1 MKSLITKR
9 QLLFVIL
16 VLLCGINPIY
26 ADTSKELYVSPGQLN
41 SLLPEG
47 ERFKITDLTLSGQL
61 DIRDLEVIR
70 QMGGCHKSADSRYNG
85 HLRYLDLSNAEFVGD
100 GTFEFY
106 GDNFIV
112 TSQLNDGS
120 GNYLFSDMKS
130 LHTIKLPN
138 SLEIMGGSL
147 FVGCDSL
154 TSVTLPKSL
163 KNYGYY
169 SFPADDNLTSIL
181 IDDSNP
187 YYSSDGSALFGKY
200 KTKMLFAVKSLREYA
215 IPSSVSEISD
225 NAFYFC
231 RHLKTLVLPLRLK
244 SVNGSH
250 FSDCD
255 SLYSISVD
263 EKNPYLCSDGS
274 ALYNKDKSELI
285 FVCRTVRKMS
295 IPSSVT
301 KIGNYAFFNCR
312 NLTSIE
318 LPSGVT
324 KIGDDAF
331 SCCTNLSSLTLPS
344 GVKEIGSA
352 AFHGCKSLTSVTL
365 PSGVKIGDSAFGY
378 CTNLSSLTLPS
389 GVKIGD
395 SAFVYCTN
403 LSSLTLPSD
412 VKEIGLAA
420 FCGCKSLTSV
430 TLPSGVKDVA
440 PFTFYDCES
449 LRSINLPSDLK
460 YISEGAFEGCT
471 GLTSIYAFMEK
482 PCKIEETTFDNETKI
497 NATLYVPKGSLLDYW
512 DDNQWKKFMNI
523 EEFDVT
529 SIGSLNTN
537 VNDVQEVSRY
547 SDNGQRLNTPA
558 KGLNIVKY
566 NNGTVKK
573 IMIK

>member
-26 ADTSKELYVSPGQLN
+26 ADTSKKLYVNCGNLSD
-41 SLLPEG
+41 LLPER

-70 QMGGCHKSADSRYNG
+70 QMGGCRESYESRYNG
-85 HLRYLDLSNAEFVGD
+85 HLRYLDLSNAEFVSG
-100 GTFEFY
+100 GTFGTYADDYFR
-106 GDNFIV
+106 
-112 TSQLNDGS
+112 TSDLNDGS
-120 GNYLFSDMKS
+120 GDYLFSDMKS

-138 SLEIMGGSL
+138 SMEIMGQYL
-147 FVGCDSL
+147 FVGCESL

-163 KNYGYY
+163 KTLPDWTFSSCFNQN
-169 SFPADDNLTSIL
+169 DNLTSIL

-187 YYSSDGSALFGKY
+187 YYSSDGSALFDKY
-200 KTKMLFAVKSLREYA
+200 KTKMFFAVKSLREYA
-215 IPSSVSEISD
+215 IPSSVSEIIQE
-225 NAFYFC
+225 AFYNC

-244 SVNGSH
+244 SVNGHH
-250 FSDCD
+250 FSNCD

-274 ALYNKDKSELI
+274 ALYNKDKSELV
-285 FVCRTVRKMS
+285 FVYHTVRKMS

-301 KIGNYAFFNCR
+301 KIGDYAFYN
-312 NLTSIE
+312 
-318 LPSGVT
+318 
-324 KIGDDAF
+324 
-331 SCCTNLSSLTLPS
+331 CTNLSSLTLPS
-344 GVKEIGSA
+344 GVKEIGFSA
-352 AFHGCKSLTSVTL
+352 FTYCKSLTSVTI
-365 PSGVKIGDSAFGY
+365 PSGVKYI
-378 CTNLSSLTLPS
+378 SS
-389 GVKIGD
+389 
-395 SAFVYCTN
+395 
-403 LSSLTLPSD
+403 
-412 VKEIGLAA
+412 
-420 FCGCKSLTSV
+420 
-430 TLPSGVKDVA
+430 
-440 PFTFYDCES
+440 FTFRDCES
-449 LRSINLPSDLK
+449 LRFINLPSDLK
-460 YISEGAFEGCT
+460 YIGEEAFEGCT

-482 PCKIEETTFDNETKI
+482 PCEIDETTFENETII

-573 IMIK
+573 IMVK

>member
-16 VLLCGINPIY
+16 VLFCGINPIY
-26 ADTSKELYVSPGQLN
+26 ADTSKELYVSPGQLS

-61 DIRDLEVIR
+61 DIRDLEIIR
-70 QMGGCHKSADSRYNG
+70 QMGGCYKSGDSRYNG
-85 HLRYLDLSNAEFVGD
+85 HLRYLDLSNAEFVGN
-100 GTFEFY
+100 GTFEFRIANIM
-106 GDNFIV
+106 D
-112 TSQLNDGS
+112 TSQLNEGS
-120 GNYLFSDMKS
+120 GNYLFINMKS

-138 SLEIMGGSL
+138 SLEKMGSDL

-163 KNYGYY
+163 KNHNYF

-187 YYSSDGSALFGKY
+187 YYSSDGSALFDKY
-200 KTKMLFAVKSLREYA
+200 KTKMLFAVKTLREYA

-225 NAFYFC
+225 NAFYNC

-244 SVNGSH
+244 SVNAYH
-250 FSDCD
+250 FLSCD
-255 SLYSISVD
+255 SLYSISID

-274 ALYNKDKSELI
+274 VLYNKDKSELV
-285 FVCRTVRKMS
+285 FVCHTVRKIS

-301 KIGNYAFFNCR
+301 KIGDYAFYNR
-312 NLTSIE
+312 TDLTSIE

-324 KIGDDAF
+324 KIGDKAF
-331 SCCTNLSSLTLPS
+331 SGCTNLSSLTLPS
-344 GVKEIGSA
+344 GVKEIGYA
-352 AFHGCKSLTSVTL
+352 AFS
-365 PSGVKIGDSAFGY
+365 
-378 CTNLSSLTLPS
+378 
-389 GVKIGD
+389 
-395 SAFVYCTN
+395 
-403 LSSLTLPSD
+403 
-412 VKEIGLAA
+412 
-420 FCGCKSLTSV
+420 
-430 TLPSGVKDVA
+430 
-440 PFTFYDCES
+440 DCES

-460 YISEGAFEGCT
+460 YIGMYAFDGCT
-471 GLTSIYAFMEK
+471 DLTSIYAFMEK

-512 DDNQWKKFMNI
+512 DDNEWKKFMNI

-537 VNDVQEVSRY
+537 ANDVQEVSRY

-573 IMIK
+573 IMVK

>member
-26 ADTSKELYVSPGQLN
+26 ADTSKKLYVNCGNLSD
-41 SLLPEG
+41 LLPER

-70 QMGGCHKSADSRYNG
+70 QMGGCRESYESRYNG
-85 HLRYLDLSNAEFVGD
+85 HLRYLDLSNAEFVSG
-100 GTFEFY
+100 GTFGTYADDYFR
-106 GDNFIV
+106 
-112 TSQLNDGS
+112 TSDLNDGS
-120 GNYLFSDMKS
+120 GDYLFSDMKS

-138 SLEIMGGSL
+138 SMEIMGQYL
-147 FVGCDSL
+147 FVGCESL

-163 KNYGYY
+163 KTLPDWTFSSCFNQN
-169 SFPADDNLTSIL
+169 DNLTSIL

-187 YYSSDGSALFGKY
+187 YYSSDGSALFDKY
-200 KTKMLFAVKSLREYA
+200 KTKMFFAVKSLREYA
-215 IPSSVSEISD
+215 IPSSVSEIIQE
-225 NAFYFC
+225 AFYNC

-244 SVNGSH
+244 SVNGHH
-250 FSDCD
+250 FSNCD

-274 ALYNKDKSELI
+274 ALYNKDKSELV
-285 FVCRTVRKMS
+285 FVYHTVRKMS

-301 KIGNYAFFNCR
+301 KIGDYAFYN
-312 NLTSIE
+312 
-318 LPSGVT
+318 
-324 KIGDDAF
+324 
-331 SCCTNLSSLTLPS
+331 CTNLSSLTLPS
-344 GVKEIGSA
+344 GVKEIGFSA
-352 AFHGCKSLTSVTL
+352 FYSCKSLTSVTI
-365 PSGVKIGDSAFGY
+365 PSGVKYI
-378 CTNLSSLTLPS
+378 SS
-389 GVKIGD
+389 
-395 SAFVYCTN
+395 
-403 LSSLTLPSD
+403 
-412 VKEIGLAA
+412 
-420 FCGCKSLTSV
+420 
-430 TLPSGVKDVA
+430 
-440 PFTFYDCES
+440 FTFRDCES
-449 LRSINLPSDLK
+449 LRFINLPSDLK
-460 YISEGAFEGCT
+460 YIGEEAFEGCT

-482 PCKIEETTFDNETKI
+482 PCEIDETTFENETII

-573 IMIK
+573 IMVK

>member
-26 ADTSKELYVSPGQLN
+26 ADTSKKLYVNCGNLSD
-41 SLLPEG
+41 LLPER

-70 QMGGCHKSADSRYNG
+70 QMGGCRESYESRYNG
-85 HLRYLDLSNAEFVGD
+85 HLRYLDLSNAEFVRG
-100 GTFEFY
+100 GTFGTYADDYFRKS
-106 GDNFIV
+106 D
-112 TSQLNDGS
+112 LNDGS
-120 GNYLFSDMKS
+120 GDYLFSDMKS

-138 SLEIMGGSL
+138 SMEIMGQYL
-147 FVGCDSL
+147 FVGCESL

-163 KNYGYY
+163 KTLPDWTFSSCFNQN
-169 SFPADDNLTSIL
+169 DNLTSIL

-187 YYSSDGSALFGKY
+187 YYSSDGSALFDKY
-200 KTKMLFAVKSLREYA
+200 KTKMFFAVKSLREYA
-215 IPSSVSEISD
+215 IPSSVSEIIQE
-225 NAFYFC
+225 AFYNC

-244 SVNGSH
+244 SVNGHH
-250 FSDCD
+250 FSNCD

-274 ALYNKDKSELI
+274 ALYNKDKSELV
-285 FVCRTVRKMS
+285 FVYHTVRKMS

-301 KIGNYAFFNCR
+301 KIGDYAFYN
-312 NLTSIE
+312 
-318 LPSGVT
+318 
-324 KIGDDAF
+324 
-331 SCCTNLSSLTLPS
+331 CTNLSSLTLPS
-344 GVKEIGSA
+344 GVKEIGFSA
-352 AFHGCKSLTSVTL
+352 FQGCKSLTSVTI
-365 PSGVKIGDSAFGY
+365 PSGVKYI
-378 CTNLSSLTLPS
+378 SS
-389 GVKIGD
+389 
-395 SAFVYCTN
+395 
-403 LSSLTLPSD
+403 
-412 VKEIGLAA
+412 
-420 FCGCKSLTSV
+420 
-430 TLPSGVKDVA
+430 
-440 PFTFYDCES
+440 FTFYGCES
-449 LRSINLPSDLK
+449 LRFINLPSDLK
-460 YISEGAFEGCT
+460 YIGEEAFEGCT

-482 PCKIEETTFDNETKI
+482 PCEIDETTFENETII

-573 IMIK
+573 IMVK

>member
-26 ADTSKELYVSPGQLN
+26 ADTSKKLYVNCGNLSD
-41 SLLPEG
+41 LLPER
-47 ERFKITDLTLSGQL
+47 ERFKITDLTLSGSL
-61 DIRDLEVIR
+61 DVSDLEVIR
-70 QMGGCHKSADSRYNG
+70 QMGGCRESYESRYNG
-85 HLRYLDLSNAEFVGD
+85 HLRYLDLSNAEFVRG
-100 GTFEFY
+100 GTFETYADDYFR
-106 GDNFIV
+106 
-112 TSQLNDGS
+112 TSDLNDGS
-120 GNYLFSDMKS
+120 GDYLFSDMKS

-138 SLEIMGGSL
+138 SLETMGEYL
-147 FVGCDSL
+147 FVGCESL

-163 KNYGYY
+163 KTLPDWTFSSCFNKN
-169 SFPADDNLTSIL
+169 DNLTSIL

-187 YYSSDGSALFGKY
+187 YYSSDGSALFDKY
-200 KTKMLFAVKSLREYA
+200 KTKMFFAVKSLREYA
-215 IPSSVSEISD
+215 IPSSVSEIIQE
-225 NAFYFC
+225 AFYNC

-250 FSDCD
+250 FSNCD

-274 ALYNKDKSELI
+274 ALYNKDKSELV
-285 FVCRTVRKMS
+285 FVCHTVRKMS

-301 KIGNYAFFNCR
+301 KIGGYAFYGCT

-324 KIGDDAF
+324 EIGDYAF
-331 SCCTNLSSLTLPS
+331 YNCTDLSSLKLPS
-344 GVKEIGSA
+344 GVNWIGSY
-352 AFHGCKSLTSVTL
+352 AFS
-365 PSGVKIGDSAFGY
+365 
-378 CTNLSSLTLPS
+378 
-389 GVKIGD
+389 
-395 SAFVYCTN
+395 
-403 LSSLTLPSD
+403 
-412 VKEIGLAA
+412 
-420 FCGCKSLTSV
+420 GCKSLTSV
-430 TLPSGVKDVA
+430 TLPSGVKDVG
-440 PFTFYDCES
+440 PLTFYGCES
-449 LRSINLPSDLK
+449 LRSINLPSDLE
-460 YISEGAFEGCT
+460 YISGEAFKNCT

-482 PCKIEETTFDNETKI
+482 PCEIKETSFDNETII

-537 VNDVQEVSRY
+537 SNDVQEVSRY

-573 IMIK
+573 IMVK

>member
-26 ADTSKELYVSPGQLN
+26 ADTSKKLYVNCGNLSD
-41 SLLPEG
+41 LLPER
-47 ERFKITDLTLSGQL
+47 ERFKITDLTLSGSL
-61 DIRDLEVIR
+61 DVSDLEVIR
-70 QMGGCHKSADSRYNG
+70 QMGGCRESYESRYNG
-85 HLRYLDLSNAEFVGD
+85 HLRYLDLSNAEFVRG
-100 GTFEFY
+100 GTFETYADDYFR
-106 GDNFIV
+106 
-112 TSQLNDGS
+112 TSDLNDGS
-120 GNYLFSDMKS
+120 GDYLFSDMKS

-138 SLEIMGGSL
+138 SMEIMGQYL
-147 FVGCDSL
+147 FVGCESL

-163 KNYGYY
+163 KTLPDWTFSSCFNQN
-169 SFPADDNLTSIL
+169 DNLTSIL

-187 YYSSDGSALFGKY
+187 YYSSDGSALFDKY
-200 KTKMLFAVKSLREYA
+200 KTKMFFAVKSLREYA
-215 IPSSVSEISD
+215 IPSSVSEIRQE
-225 NAFYFC
+225 AFYNC

-250 FSDCD
+250 FSNCD

-274 ALYNKDKSELI
+274 ALYNKDKSELV
-285 FVCRTVRKMS
+285 FVCHTVRKMS

-301 KIGNYAFFNCR
+301 KIGDYAFYNCT

-324 KIGDDAF
+324 EIGYYAF
-331 SCCTNLSSLTLPS
+331 YNCTNLSSLTLPS
-344 GVKEIGSA
+344 GVKYI
-352 AFHGCKSLTSVTL
+352 
-365 PSGVKIGDSAFGY
+365 
-378 CTNLSSLTLPS
+378 SS
-389 GVKIGD
+389 
-395 SAFVYCTN
+395 
-403 LSSLTLPSD
+403 
-412 VKEIGLAA
+412 
-420 FCGCKSLTSV
+420 
-430 TLPSGVKDVA
+430 
-440 PFTFYDCES
+440 FTFRDCES
-449 LRSINLPSDLK
+449 LRFINLPSDLK
-460 YISEGAFEGCT
+460 YIGEEAFEGCT

-482 PCKIEETTFDNETKI
+482 PCEIDETTFENETII

-529 SIGSLNTN
+529 SIGSLNIN
-537 VNDVQEVSRY
+537 ANDVQEVSRY

-573 IMIK
+573 IMVK

>member
-26 ADTSKELYVSPGQLN
+26 ADTSKELYVN
-41 SLLPEG
+41 SGNLSELLPEG
-47 ERFKITDLTLSGQL
+47 ERFMITDLTLSGRL
-61 DIRDLEVIR
+61 DISDLEVIR
-70 QMGGCHKSADSRYNG
+70 QMGRCYNFDRPGSRYNG

-100 GTFEFY
+100 GTFESLVGKNY
-106 GDNFIV
+106 FI
-112 TSQLNDGS
+112 SSHLNNGS
-120 GNYLFSDMKS
+120 GDYLFSDMKS

-138 SLEIMGGSL
+138 SLEIMGERL
-147 FVGCDSL
+147 FYGCDSL

-163 KNYGYY
+163 KPLPDWTLIS
-169 SFPADDNLTSIL
+169 SFEQNDNLTSIL

-187 YYSSDGSALFGKY
+187 YYSSDGSALFDKY
-200 KTKMLFAVKSLREYA
+200 KTKMFFAVTSLREYA
-215 IPSSVSEISD
+215 IPSSVSEISEG
-225 NAFYFC
+225 AFYNC

-244 SVNGSH
+244 GENVAIRFQN
-250 FSDCD
+250 CD

-263 EKNPYLCSDGS
+263 EKNPYLCSDDS
-274 ALYNKDKSELI
+274 VLYNKDKSELV
-285 FVCRTVRKMS
+285 FVCHTVRKMS
-295 IPSSVT
+295 IPSTVT
-301 KIGNYAFFNCR
+301 KIGDYAFYNCT

-324 KIGDDAF
+324 EIGYYAF
-331 SCCTNLSSLTLPS
+331 YNCTNLSSLTLPS
-344 GVKEIGSA
+344 GVKYI
-352 AFHGCKSLTSVTL
+352 
-365 PSGVKIGDSAFGY
+365 
-378 CTNLSSLTLPS
+378 SS
-389 GVKIGD
+389 
-395 SAFVYCTN
+395 
-403 LSSLTLPSD
+403 
-412 VKEIGLAA
+412 
-420 FCGCKSLTSV
+420 
-430 TLPSGVKDVA
+430 
-440 PFTFYDCES
+440 FTFRDCES

-460 YISEGAFEGCT
+460 YIGIEAFEGCT

-482 PCKIEETTFDNETKI
+482 PCKIEEKTFENETKI

-529 SIGSLNTN
+529 SIGSLNINT
-537 VNDVQEVSRY
+537 NDVQEVSRY

-573 IMIK
+573 IMVK

>member
-16 VLLCGINPIY
+16 VLLCGTNPIY
-26 ADTSKELYVSPGQLN
+26 ADTSKKLYVNCGNLSD
-41 SLLPEG
+41 LLPER
-47 ERFKITDLTLSGQL
+47 ERFKITDLTLSGSL
-61 DIRDLEVIR
+61 DVSDLEVIR
-70 QMGGCHKSADSRYNG
+70 QMGGCRESYESRYNG
-85 HLRYLDLSNAEFVGD
+85 HLRYLDLSNAEFVRG
-100 GTFEFY
+100 GTFETYADDYFR
-106 GDNFIV
+106 
-112 TSQLNDGS
+112 TSDLNDGS
-120 GNYLFSDMKS
+120 GDYLFSDMKS

-138 SLEIMGGSL
+138 SMEIMGQYL
-147 FVGCDSL
+147 FVGCESL

-163 KNYGYY
+163 KTLPDWTFSSCFNQN
-169 SFPADDNLTSIL
+169 DNLTSIL

-187 YYSSDGSALFGKY
+187 YYSSDGSALFDKY
-200 KTKMLFAVKSLREYA
+200 KTKMFFAVKSLREYA
-215 IPSSVSEISD
+215 IPSSVSEIIQE
-225 NAFYFC
+225 AFYNC

-244 SVNGSH
+244 SVNGHH
-250 FSDCD
+250 FSNCD

-274 ALYNKDKSELI
+274 ALYNKDKSELV
-285 FVCRTVRKMS
+285 FVYHTVRKMS

-301 KIGNYAFFNCR
+301 KIGDYAFYNCT

-324 KIGDDAF
+324 EIGDYAF
-331 SCCTNLSSLTLPS
+331 YNCTNLSSLTLPS
-344 GVKEIGSA
+344 GVKEIGFSA
-352 AFHGCKSLTSVTL
+352 FQGCKSLTSVTI
-365 PSGVKIGDSAFGY
+365 PSGVKYI
-378 CTNLSSLTLPS
+378 SS
-389 GVKIGD
+389 
-395 SAFVYCTN
+395 
-403 LSSLTLPSD
+403 
-412 VKEIGLAA
+412 
-420 FCGCKSLTSV
+420 
-430 TLPSGVKDVA
+430 
-440 PFTFYDCES
+440 FTFYGCES
-449 LRSINLPSDLK
+449 LRFINLPSDLK
-460 YISEGAFEGCT
+460 YIGEEAFEGCT

-482 PCKIEETTFDNETKI
+482 PCEIDETTFENETII

-573 IMIK
+573 IMVK

>member
-26 ADTSKELYVSPGQLN
+26 ADTSKKLYVNCGNLSD
-41 SLLPEG
+41 LLPER

-70 QMGGCHKSADSRYNG
+70 QMGGCRESYESRYNG
-85 HLRYLDLSNAEFVGD
+85 HLRYLDLSNAEFVSG
-100 GTFEFY
+100 GTFGTYADDYFR
-106 GDNFIV
+106 
-112 TSQLNDGS
+112 TSDLNDGS
-120 GNYLFSDMKS
+120 GDYLFSDMKS

-138 SLEIMGGSL
+138 SMEIMGQYL
-147 FVGCDSL
+147 FVGCESL

-163 KNYGYY
+163 KTLPDRTFSSCFNQN
-169 SFPADDNLTSIL
+169 DNLTSIL

-187 YYSSDGSALFGKY
+187 YYSSDGSALFDKY
-200 KTKMLFAVKSLREYA
+200 KTKMFFAVKSLREYA
-215 IPSSVSEISD
+215 IPSSVSEIIQE
-225 NAFYFC
+225 AFYNC

-244 SVNGSH
+244 SVNGHH
-250 FSDCD
+250 FSNCD

-274 ALYNKDKSELI
+274 ALYNKDKSELV
-285 FVCRTVRKMS
+285 FVYHTVRKMS

-301 KIGNYAFFNCR
+301 KIGDYAFYNCT

-324 KIGDDAF
+324 EIGD
-331 SCCTNLSSLTLPS
+331 
-344 GVKEIGSA
+344 
-352 AFHGCKSLTSVTL
+352 
-365 PSGVKIGDSAFGY
+365 Y
-378 CTNLSSLTLPS
+378 
-389 GVKIGD
+389 
-395 SAFVYCTN
+395 
-403 LSSLTLPSD
+403 
-412 VKEIGLAA
+412 
-420 FCGCKSLTSV
+420 
-430 TLPSGVKDVA
+430 
-440 PFTFYDCES
+440 
-449 LRSINLPSDLK
+449 
-460 YISEGAFEGCT
+460 AFEGCT

-482 PCKIEETTFDNETKI
+482 PCEIDETTFENETII

-547 SDNGQRLNTPA
+547 SDNGQRLNTPV

-573 IMIK
+573 IMVK

>member
-26 ADTSKELYVSPGQLN
+26 ADTSKELYVSMGNL
-41 SLLPEG
+41 SDLLPER
-47 ERFKITDLTLSGQL
+47 ERFEITDLTLSGKL
-61 DIRDLEVIR
+61 NIYDIEVIR
-70 QMGGCHKSADSRYNG
+70 QMGRCLKSDGSRYDG
-85 HLRYLDLSNAEFVGD
+85 HLRYLDLSNATFVGNEILEIPNSNI
-100 GTFEFY
+100 TLQF
-106 GDNFIV
+106 N
-112 TSQLNDGS
+112 NGS
-120 GNYLFSDMKS
+120 GYYLFSDMKS

-138 SLEIMGGSL
+138 SMKTLGQYL
-147 FVGCDSL
+147 FINCDSL

-163 KNYGYY
+163 EDFWDYNN
-169 SFPADDNLTSIL
+169 FLEDDNLTSIL

-187 YYSSDGSALFGKY
+187 YYSSDGSALFDKY
-200 KTKMLFAVKSLREYA
+200 KTKMIFAVNSLREYA
-215 IPSSVSEISD
+215 IPSSVSEID
-225 NAFYFC
+225 YFAFENC

-244 SVNGSH
+244 REYVSASIFQN
-250 FSDCD
+250 CD

-274 ALYNKDKSELI
+274 ALYNKDKSDLV
-285 FVCRTVRKMS
+285 FVCHTVRKMS

-301 KIGNYAFFNCR
+301 EIGNYAFYGCT

-324 KIGDDAF
+324 WLRYATF
-331 SCCTNLSSLTLPS
+331 S
-344 GVKEIGSA
+344 
-352 AFHGCKSLTSVTL
+352 GCK
-365 PSGVKIGDSAFGY
+365 
-378 CTNLSSLTLPS
+378 
-389 GVKIGD
+389 
-395 SAFVYCTN
+395 
-403 LSSLTLPSD
+403 
-412 VKEIGLAA
+412 
-420 FCGCKSLTSV
+420 
-430 TLPSGVKDVA
+430 
-440 PFTFYDCES
+440 
-449 LRSINLPSDLK
+449 
-460 YISEGAFEGCT
+460 

-482 PCKIEETTFDNETKI
+482 PCKIQETAFESETKI

-523 EEFDVT
+523 EEFDAT

-537 VNDVQEVSRY
+537 ANDIQEVSRY

-573 IMIK
+573 IMVK

>member
-26 ADTSKELYVSPGQLN
+26 ADTSKKLYVSPGNL
-41 SLLPEG
+41 SDLLPER

-70 QMGGCHKSADSRYNG
+70 QMGGCYKSGDSRYDG
-85 HLRYLDLSNAEFVGD
+85 HLRNLDLSNAEFVGY
-100 GTFEFY
+100 GTIEIRC
-106 GDNFIV
+106 GNNII
-112 TSQLNDGS
+112 TSELIDGS
-120 GNYLFSDMKS
+120 GDYLFCEMKS

-138 SLEIMGGSL
+138 SLEIMGGYL
-147 FVGCDSL
+147 FVGCESL

-163 KNYGYY
+163 KTLPDWTFSSCFNQN
-169 SFPADDNLTSIL
+169 DNLTSIL

-187 YYSSDGSALFGKY
+187 YYSSDGSALFDKY
-200 KTKMLFAVKSLREYA
+200 KTKMFFAVKSLREYA
-215 IPSSVSEISD
+215 IPSSVSEIIQE
-225 NAFYFC
+225 AFYNC

-244 SVNGSH
+244 GENVAIR
-250 FSDCD
+250 FQDCD

-274 ALYNKDKSELI
+274 ALYNKDKSELV
-285 FVCRTVRKMS
+285 FVCHTVRKMS

-301 KIGNYAFFNCR
+301 KIGGYAFYGCT

-324 KIGDDAF
+324 KIGDYAF
-331 SCCTNLSSLTLPS
+331 YNCTDLSSLKLPS
-344 GVKEIGSA
+344 GVNWIGSY
-352 AFHGCKSLTSVTL
+352 AFS
-365 PSGVKIGDSAFGY
+365 
-378 CTNLSSLTLPS
+378 
-389 GVKIGD
+389 
-395 SAFVYCTN
+395 
-403 LSSLTLPSD
+403 
-412 VKEIGLAA
+412 
-420 FCGCKSLTSV
+420 GCKSLTSV
-430 TLPSGVKDVA
+430 TLPSGVKDVG
-440 PFTFYDCES
+440 PLTFYGCES

-460 YISEGAFEGCT
+460 YISGEAFKGCT

-482 PCKIEETTFDNETKI
+482 PCEIKETTFENETII

-537 VNDVQEVSRY
+537 ANDVQEVSRY

-573 IMIK
+573 IMVK

>member
-26 ADTSKELYVSPGQLN
+26 ADTSKKLYVNCGNLSDLI
-41 SLLPEG
+41 PER

-70 QMGGCHKSADSRYNG
+70 QMGGCRESYESRYNG
-85 HLRYLDLSNAEFVGD
+85 HLRYLDLSNAEFVSG
-100 GTFEFY
+100 GTFGTYADDYFR
-106 GDNFIV
+106 
-112 TSQLNDGS
+112 TSDLNDGS
-120 GNYLFSDMKS
+120 GDYLFSDMKS

-138 SLEIMGGSL
+138 SMEIMGQYL
-147 FVGCDSL
+147 FVGCESL

-163 KNYGYY
+163 KTLPDWTFSSCFNQN
-169 SFPADDNLTSIL
+169 DNLTSIL

-187 YYSSDGSALFGKY
+187 YYSSDGSALFDKY
-200 KTKMLFAVKSLREYA
+200 KTKMFFAVKSLREYA
-215 IPSSVSEISD
+215 IPSSVSEIIQE
-225 NAFYFC
+225 AFYNC

-244 SVNGSH
+244 SVNGHH
-250 FSDCD
+250 FSNCD

-274 ALYNKDKSELI
+274 ALYNKDKSELV
-285 FVCRTVRKMS
+285 FVYHTVRKMS

-301 KIGNYAFFNCR
+301 KIGDYAFYNCT

-324 KIGDDAF
+324 EIGDYAF
-331 SCCTNLSSLTLPS
+331 YNCTNLSSLTLPS
-344 GVKEIGSA
+344 GVKEIGFSA
-352 AFHGCKSLTSVTL
+352 FQGCKSLTSVTI
-365 PSGVKIGDSAFGY
+365 PSGVKYI
-378 CTNLSSLTLPS
+378 SS
-389 GVKIGD
+389 
-395 SAFVYCTN
+395 
-403 LSSLTLPSD
+403 
-412 VKEIGLAA
+412 
-420 FCGCKSLTSV
+420 
-430 TLPSGVKDVA
+430 
-440 PFTFYDCES
+440 FTFYECES
-449 LRSINLPSDLK
+449 LRFINLPSDLK
-460 YISEGAFEGCT
+460 YIGEEAFEGCT

-482 PCKIEETTFDNETKI
+482 PCEIDETTFENETII

-573 IMIK
+573 IMVK

>member
-26 ADTSKELYVSPGQLN
+26 ADTSKELYVSWGNL
-41 SLLPEG
+41 SDLLPER

-61 DIRDLEVIR
+61 NIRDLEVIR
-70 QMGGCHKSADSRYNG
+70 QMGRCYKSGSSRYNG
-85 HLRYLDLSNAEFVGD
+85 HLRYLDLSNAEFVGG
-100 GTFEFY
+100 GTLEIPYSFRK
-106 GDNFIV
+106 V
-112 TSQLNDGS
+112 QLNDDGS
-120 GNYLFSDMKS
+120 GDYLFIDMES

-138 SLEIMGGSL
+138 SMEEMGRLL
-147 FVGCDSL
+147 FDGCDSL

-163 KNYGYY
+163 KSLTNLYFGQN
-169 SFPADDNLTSIL
+169 DNLTSIL

-187 YYSSDGSALFGKY
+187 YYSSDGSALFDKY
-200 KTKMLFAVKSLREYA
+200 KTKMIFAVNSLREYA
-215 IPSSVSEISD
+215 IPSSVSEID
-225 NAFYFC
+225 YYAFENC

-244 SVNGSH
+244 RENVYASKFLN
-250 FSDCD
+250 CD

-274 ALYNKDKSELI
+274 VLYNKDKSELV
-285 FVCRTVRKMS
+285 FVCHTVRKMS

-301 KIGNYAFFNCR
+301 KIGTYAFSKCT

-324 KIGDDAF
+324 SLGSDAF
-331 SCCTNLSSLTLPS
+331 NGCTNLTSITLPS
-344 GVKEIGSA
+344 NVKEIGTD
-352 AFHGCKSLTSVTL
+352 AFK
-365 PSGVKIGDSAFGY
+365 
-378 CTNLSSLTLPS
+378 
-389 GVKIGD
+389 
-395 SAFVYCTN
+395 
-403 LSSLTLPSD
+403 
-412 VKEIGLAA
+412 
-420 FCGCKSLTSV
+420 
-430 TLPSGVKDVA
+430 
-440 PFTFYDCES
+440 
-449 LRSINLPSDLK
+449 
-460 YISEGAFEGCT
+460 GCT

-482 PCKIEETTFDNETKI
+482 PCTIDETTFDSETKI

-523 EEFDVT
+523 EEFDAT

-537 VNDVQEVSRY
+537 ANDVQEVSRY

-566 NNGTVKK
+566 NNGMVKK
-573 IMIK
+573 IMVK

>member
-26 ADTSKELYVSPGQLN
+26 ADTSKKLYVNCGNLSD
-41 SLLPEG
+41 LLPER

-70 QMGGCHKSADSRYNG
+70 QMGGCRESYESRYNG
-85 HLRYLDLSNAEFVGD
+85 HLRYLDLSNAEFVSG
-100 GTFEFY
+100 GTFGTYADDYFR
-106 GDNFIV
+106 
-112 TSQLNDGS
+112 TSDLNDGS
-120 GNYLFSDMKS
+120 GDYLFSDMKS

-138 SLEIMGGSL
+138 SMEIMGQYL
-147 FVGCDSL
+147 FVGCESL

-163 KNYGYY
+163 KTLPDRTFSSCFNQN
-169 SFPADDNLTSIL
+169 DNLTSIL

-187 YYSSDGSALFGKY
+187 YYSSDGSALFDKY
-200 KTKMLFAVKSLREYA
+200 KTKMFFAVKSLREYA
-215 IPSSVSEISD
+215 IPSSVSEIIQE
-225 NAFYFC
+225 AFYNC

-244 SVNGSH
+244 SVNGHH
-250 FSDCD
+250 FSNCD

-274 ALYNKDKSELI
+274 ALYNKDKSELV
-285 FVCRTVRKMS
+285 FVYHTVRKMS

-301 KIGNYAFFNCR
+301 KIGDYAFYNCT

-324 KIGDDAF
+324 EIGDYAF
-331 SCCTNLSSLTLPS
+331 YNCTNLSSLTLPS
-344 GVKEIGSA
+344 GVKEIGFSA
-352 AFHGCKSLTSVTL
+352 FRGCKSLTSVTI
-365 PSGVKIGDSAFGY
+365 PSGVKYI
-378 CTNLSSLTLPS
+378 SS
-389 GVKIGD
+389 
-395 SAFVYCTN
+395 
-403 LSSLTLPSD
+403 
-412 VKEIGLAA
+412 
-420 FCGCKSLTSV
+420 
-430 TLPSGVKDVA
+430 
-440 PFTFYDCES
+440 FTFRDCES
-449 LRSINLPSDLK
+449 LRFINLPSDLK
-460 YISEGAFEGCT
+460 YIGEEAFEGCT

-482 PCKIEETTFDNETKI
+482 PCEIDETTFENETII

-573 IMIK
+573 IMVK

>member
-26 ADTSKELYVSPGQLN
+26 ADTSKKLYVNCGNLSD
-41 SLLPEG
+41 LLPER

-70 QMGGCHKSADSRYNG
+70 QMGGCRESYESRYNG
-85 HLRYLDLSNAEFVGD
+85 HLRYLDLSNAEFVSG
-100 GTFEFY
+100 GTFGTYADDYFR
-106 GDNFIV
+106 
-112 TSQLNDGS
+112 TSDLNDGS
-120 GNYLFSDMKS
+120 GDYLFSDMKS

-138 SLEIMGGSL
+138 SMEIMGQYL
-147 FVGCDSL
+147 FVGCESL

-163 KNYGYY
+163 KTLPDRTFIHCFNQN
-169 SFPADDNLTSIL
+169 DNLTSIL

-187 YYSSDGSALFGKY
+187 YYSSDGSALFDKY
-200 KTKMLFAVKSLREYA
+200 KTKMFFAVKSLREYA
-215 IPSSVSEISD
+215 IPSSVSEIIQE
-225 NAFYFC
+225 AFYNC

-244 SVNGSH
+244 SVNGHH
-250 FSDCD
+250 FSNCD

-274 ALYNKDKSELI
+274 ALYNKDKSELV
-285 FVCRTVRKMS
+285 FVYHTVRKMS

-301 KIGNYAFFNCR
+301 KIGDYAFYNCT

-324 KIGDDAF
+324 EIGDYAF
-331 SCCTNLSSLTLPS
+331 YNCTNLSSLTLPS
-344 GVKEIGSA
+344 GVKEIGFSA
-352 AFHGCKSLTSVTL
+352 FQGCKSLTSVTI
-365 PSGVKIGDSAFGY
+365 PSGVKYI
-378 CTNLSSLTLPS
+378 SS
-389 GVKIGD
+389 
-395 SAFVYCTN
+395 
-403 LSSLTLPSD
+403 
-412 VKEIGLAA
+412 
-420 FCGCKSLTSV
+420 
-430 TLPSGVKDVA
+430 
-440 PFTFYDCES
+440 FTFRDCES
-449 LRSINLPSDLK
+449 LRFINLPSDLK
-460 YISEGAFEGCT
+460 YIGEEAFEGCT

-482 PCKIEETTFDNETKI
+482 PCEIDETTFENETII

-573 IMIK
+573 IMVK

>member
-26 ADTSKELYVSPGQLN
+26 ADTSKKLYVNCGNLSD
-41 SLLPEG
+41 LLPER
-47 ERFKITDLTLSGQL
+47 ERFKITDLTLSGSL
-61 DIRDLEVIR
+61 DVSDLEVIR
-70 QMGGCHKSADSRYNG
+70 QMGGCRESYESRYNG
-85 HLRYLDLSNAEFVGD
+85 HLRYLDLSNAEFVRG
-100 GTFEFY
+100 GTFETYADDYFR
-106 GDNFIV
+106 
-112 TSQLNDGS
+112 TSDLNDGS
-120 GNYLFSDMKS
+120 GDYLFSDMKS

-138 SLEIMGGSL
+138 SMEIMGQYL
-147 FVGCDSL
+147 FVGCENL

-163 KNYGYY
+163 KTLPDWTFSSCFNQN
-169 SFPADDNLTSIL
+169 DNLTSIL

-187 YYSSDGSALFGKY
+187 YYSSDGSALFDKY
-200 KTKMLFAVKSLREYA
+200 KTKMFFAVKSLREYA
-215 IPSSVSEISD
+215 IPSSVSEIIQE
-225 NAFYFC
+225 AFYNC

-244 SVNGSH
+244 SVNGHH
-250 FSDCD
+250 FSNCD

-274 ALYNKDKSELI
+274 ALYNKDKSELV
-285 FVCRTVRKMS
+285 FVYHTVRKMS

-301 KIGNYAFFNCR
+301 KIGDYAFYN
-312 NLTSIE
+312 
-318 LPSGVT
+318 
-324 KIGDDAF
+324 
-331 SCCTNLSSLTLPS
+331 CTNLSSLTLPS
-344 GVKEIGSA
+344 GVKEIGFSA
-352 AFHGCKSLTSVTL
+352 FQGCKSLTSVTI
-365 PSGVKIGDSAFGY
+365 PSGVKSI
-378 CTNLSSLTLPS
+378 SS
-389 GVKIGD
+389 
-395 SAFVYCTN
+395 
-403 LSSLTLPSD
+403 
-412 VKEIGLAA
+412 
-420 FCGCKSLTSV
+420 
-430 TLPSGVKDVA
+430 
-440 PFTFYDCES
+440 FTFRDCES
-449 LRSINLPSDLK
+449 LRFINLPSDLK
-460 YISEGAFEGCT
+460 YIGEEAFEGCT

-482 PCKIEETTFDNETKI
+482 PSEIDETTFENETII

-573 IMIK
+573 IMVK

>member
-16 VLLCGINPIY
+16 VLFCGINPIY
-26 ADTSKELYVSPGQLN
+26 ADTSKELYVSPGQLS

-61 DIRDLEVIR
+61 DIRDLEIIR
-70 QMGGCHKSADSRYNG
+70 QMGGCYKSGDSRYNG
-85 HLRYLDLSNAEFVGD
+85 HLRYLDLSNAEFVGN
-100 GTFEFY
+100 GTFEFRIANIM
-106 GDNFIV
+106 D
-112 TSQLNDGS
+112 TSQLNEGS
-120 GNYLFSDMKS
+120 GNYLFINMKS

-138 SLEIMGGSL
+138 SLEKMGSDL

-163 KNYGYY
+163 KNHNYF

-187 YYSSDGSALFGKY
+187 YYSSDGSALFDKY
-200 KTKMLFAVKSLREYA
+200 KTKMLFAVKTLREYA

-225 NAFYFC
+225 NAFYNC

-244 SVNGSH
+244 SVNAYH
-250 FSDCD
+250 FLSCD
-255 SLYSISVD
+255 SLYSISID
-263 EKNPYLCSDGS
+263 ENNPYLCSDGS
-274 ALYNKDKSELI
+274 VLYNKDKSELV
-285 FVCRTVRKMS
+285 FVCHTVRKMS

-301 KIGNYAFFNCR
+301 KIGGYAFYGCT

-324 KIGDDAF
+324 EIGDYAF
-331 SCCTNLSSLTLPS
+331 YNCTDLSSLKLPS
-344 GVKEIGSA
+344 GVNWIGSY
-352 AFHGCKSLTSVTL
+352 AFS
-365 PSGVKIGDSAFGY
+365 
-378 CTNLSSLTLPS
+378 
-389 GVKIGD
+389 
-395 SAFVYCTN
+395 
-403 LSSLTLPSD
+403 
-412 VKEIGLAA
+412 
-420 FCGCKSLTSV
+420 GCKSLTSV
-430 TLPSGVKDVA
+430 TLPSGVKDVG
-440 PFTFYDCES
+440 PLTFYGCES

-460 YISEGAFEGCT
+460 YISGEAFKGCT

-512 DDNQWKKFMNI
+512 DDNEWKKFMNI

-529 SIGSLNTN
+529 SIGSLNISA
-537 VNDVQEVSRY
+537 NDVQEVSRY

-573 IMIK
+573 IMVK

>member
-26 ADTSKELYVSPGQLN
+26 ADTSKKLYVNCGNLSD
-41 SLLPEG
+41 LLPER
-47 ERFKITDLTLSGQL
+47 ERFKITDLTLSGSL
-61 DIRDLEVIR
+61 DVSDLEVIR
-70 QMGGCHKSADSRYNG
+70 QMGGCRESYESRYNG
-85 HLRYLDLSNAEFVGD
+85 HLRYLDLSNAEFVRG
-100 GTFEFY
+100 GTFETYADDYFR
-106 GDNFIV
+106 
-112 TSQLNDGS
+112 TSDLNDGS
-120 GNYLFSDMKS
+120 GDYLFSDMKS

-138 SLEIMGGSL
+138 SMEIMGQYL
-147 FVGCDSL
+147 FVGCESL

-163 KNYGYY
+163 KTLPDWTFSSCFNQN
-169 SFPADDNLTSIL
+169 DNLTSIL

-187 YYSSDGSALFGKY
+187 YYSSDGSALFDKY
-200 KTKMLFAVKSLREYA
+200 KTKMFFAVKSLREYA
-215 IPSSVSEISD
+215 IPSSVSEIIQE
-225 NAFYFC
+225 AFYNC

-244 SVNGSH
+244 SVNGYH
-250 FSDCD
+250 FSNCD

-274 ALYNKDKSELI
+274 ALYNKDKSELV
-285 FVCRTVRKMS
+285 FVYHTVRKMS

-301 KIGNYAFFNCR
+301 KIGDYAFYNCT

-324 KIGDDAF
+324 EIGDYAF
-331 SCCTNLSSLTLPS
+331 YNCTNLSSLTLPS
-344 GVKEIGSA
+344 GVTEIGLSA
-352 AFHGCKSLTSVTL
+352 FEGCKSLTSVTL
-365 PSGVKIGDSAFGY
+365 PSGVKY
-378 CTNLSSLTLPS
+378 VLS
-389 GVKIGD
+389 
-395 SAFVYCTN
+395 Y
-403 LSSLTLPSD
+403 
-412 VKEIGLAA
+412 
-420 FCGCKSLTSV
+420 
-430 TLPSGVKDVA
+430 
-440 PFTFYDCES
+440 TFYGCES
-449 LRSINLPSDLK
+449 LRSINLPSDLVS
-460 YISEGAFEGCT
+460 IDERVFAGCT

-482 PCKIEETTFDNETKI
+482 PCEIDETTFENETII

-573 IMIK
+573 IMEK

>member
-26 ADTSKELYVSPGQLN
+26 ADTSKKLYVNCGNLSD
-41 SLLPEG
+41 LLPER

-70 QMGGCHKSADSRYNG
+70 QMGGCRESYESRYNG
-85 HLRYLDLSNAEFVGD
+85 HLRYLDLSNAEFVSG
-100 GTFEFY
+100 GTFGTYADDYFR
-106 GDNFIV
+106 
-112 TSQLNDGS
+112 TSDLNDGS
-120 GNYLFSDMKS
+120 GDYLFSDMKS

-138 SLEIMGGSL
+138 SMEIMGQYL
-147 FVGCDSL
+147 FVGCESL

-163 KNYGYY
+163 KTLPDWTFSSCFNQN
-169 SFPADDNLTSIL
+169 DNLTSIL

-187 YYSSDGSALFGKY
+187 YYSSDGSALFDKY
-200 KTKMLFAVKSLREYA
+200 KTKMFFAVKSLREYA
-215 IPSSVSEISD
+215 IPSSVSEIIQE
-225 NAFYFC
+225 AFYNC

-244 SVNGSH
+244 SVNGHH
-250 FSDCD
+250 FSNCD

-274 ALYNKDKSELI
+274 ALYNKDKSELV
-285 FVCRTVRKMS
+285 FVYHTVRKMS

-301 KIGNYAFFNCR
+301 KIGDYAFYN
-312 NLTSIE
+312 
-318 LPSGVT
+318 
-324 KIGDDAF
+324 
-331 SCCTNLSSLTLPS
+331 CTNLSSLTLPS
-344 GVKEIGSA
+344 GVKEIGFSA
-352 AFHGCKSLTSVTL
+352 FQGCKSLTSVTI
-365 PSGVKIGDSAFGY
+365 PSGVKYI
-378 CTNLSSLTLPS
+378 SS
-389 GVKIGD
+389 
-395 SAFVYCTN
+395 
-403 LSSLTLPSD
+403 
-412 VKEIGLAA
+412 
-420 FCGCKSLTSV
+420 
-430 TLPSGVKDVA
+430 
-440 PFTFYDCES
+440 FTFRDCES
-449 LRSINLPSDLK
+449 LRFINLPSDLK
-460 YISEGAFEGCT
+460 YIGEEAFMNCT

-482 PCKIEETTFDNETKI
+482 PCIIEETTFDNETII

-573 IMIK
+573 IMVK

>member
-26 ADTSKELYVSPGQLN
+26 ADTSKKLYVNCGNLSD
-41 SLLPEG
+41 LLPER
-47 ERFKITDLTLSGQL
+47 ERFKITDLTLSGSL
-61 DIRDLEVIR
+61 DVSDLEVIR
-70 QMGGCHKSADSRYNG
+70 QMGGCRESYESRYNG
-85 HLRYLDLSNAEFVGD
+85 HLRYLDLSNAEFVRG
-100 GTFEFY
+100 GTFETYADDYFRKS
-106 GDNFIV
+106 D
-112 TSQLNDGS
+112 LNDGS
-120 GNYLFSDMKS
+120 GDYLFSDMKS

-138 SLEIMGGSL
+138 SMEIMGQYL
-147 FVGCDSL
+147 FVGCESL

-163 KNYGYY
+163 KTLPDWTFSSCFNQN
-169 SFPADDNLTSIL
+169 DNLTSIL

-187 YYSSDGSALFGKY
+187 YYSSDGSALFDKY
-200 KTKMLFAVKSLREYA
+200 KTKMFFAVKSLREYA
-215 IPSSVSEISD
+215 IPSSVSEIIQE
-225 NAFYFC
+225 AFYNC

-244 SVNGSH
+244 SVNGYH
-250 FSDCD
+250 FSNCD

-274 ALYNKDKSELI
+274 ALYNKDKSELV
-285 FVCRTVRKMS
+285 FVYHTVRKMS

-301 KIGNYAFFNCR
+301 KIGDYAFYNCT

-324 KIGDDAF
+324 EIGDYAF
-331 SCCTNLSSLTLPS
+331 YNCTNLSSLTLPS
-344 GVKEIGSA
+344 GVTEIGLSA
-352 AFHGCKSLTSVTL
+352 FEGCKSLTSVTL
-365 PSGVKIGDSAFGY
+365 PSGVKY
-378 CTNLSSLTLPS
+378 VLS
-389 GVKIGD
+389 
-395 SAFVYCTN
+395 Y
-403 LSSLTLPSD
+403 
-412 VKEIGLAA
+412 
-420 FCGCKSLTSV
+420 
-430 TLPSGVKDVA
+430 
-440 PFTFYDCES
+440 TFYGCES
-449 LRSINLPSDLK
+449 LRSINLPSDLVS
-460 YISEGAFEGCT
+460 IDERVFAGCT

-482 PCKIEETTFDNETKI
+482 PCEIDETTFENETII

-573 IMIK
+573 IMEK

>member
-26 ADTSKELYVSPGQLN
+26 ADTSKKLYVNCGNLSD
-41 SLLPEG
+41 LLPER

-70 QMGGCHKSADSRYNG
+70 QMGGCRESYESRYNG
-85 HLRYLDLSNAEFVGD
+85 HLRYLDLSNAEFVSG
-100 GTFEFY
+100 GTFGTYADDYFR
-106 GDNFIV
+106 
-112 TSQLNDGS
+112 TSDLNDGS
-120 GNYLFSDMKS
+120 GDYLFSDMKS

-138 SLEIMGGSL
+138 SMEIMGQYL
-147 FVGCDSL
+147 FVGCESL

-163 KNYGYY
+163 KTLPDRTFSSCFNQN
-169 SFPADDNLTSIL
+169 DNLTSIL

-187 YYSSDGSALFGKY
+187 YYSSDGSALFDKY
-200 KTKMLFAVKSLREYA
+200 KTKMFFAVKSLREYA
-215 IPSSVSEISD
+215 IPSSVSEIIQE
-225 NAFYFC
+225 AFYNC

-244 SVNGSH
+244 SVNGHH
-250 FSDCD
+250 FSNCD

-274 ALYNKDKSELI
+274 ALYNKDKSELV
-285 FVCRTVRKMS
+285 FVYHTVRKMS

-301 KIGNYAFFNCR
+301 KIGDYAFYNCT

-324 KIGDDAF
+324 EIGDYAF
-331 SCCTNLSSLTLPS
+331 YNCTNLSSLTLPS
-344 GVKEIGSA
+344 GVKEIGFSA
-352 AFHGCKSLTSVTL
+352 FYGCKSLTSVTI
-365 PSGVKIGDSAFGY
+365 PSGVKYI
-378 CTNLSSLTLPS
+378 SS
-389 GVKIGD
+389 
-395 SAFVYCTN
+395 
-403 LSSLTLPSD
+403 
-412 VKEIGLAA
+412 
-420 FCGCKSLTSV
+420 
-430 TLPSGVKDVA
+430 
-440 PFTFYDCES
+440 FTFRDCES
-449 LRSINLPSDLK
+449 LRFINLPSDLK
-460 YISEGAFEGCT
+460 YIGEEAFEGCT

-482 PCKIEETTFDNETKI
+482 PCEIDETTFENETII

-573 IMIK
+573 IMVK

>member
-16 VLLCGINPIY
+16 VLFCGINPIY
-26 ADTSKELYVSPGQLN
+26 ADTSKELYVSPGQLS

-61 DIRDLEVIR
+61 DIRDLEIIR
-70 QMGGCHKSADSRYNG
+70 QMGGCYKSGDSRYNG
-85 HLRYLDLSNAEFVGD
+85 HLRYLDLSNAEFVGN
-100 GTFEFY
+100 GTFEFRIANIM
-106 GDNFIV
+106 D
-112 TSQLNDGS
+112 TSQLNEGS
-120 GNYLFSDMKS
+120 GNYLFINMKS

-138 SLEIMGGSL
+138 SLEKMGSDL

-163 KNYGYY
+163 KSHKYF
-169 SFPADDNLTSIL
+169 SFPTDDNLTSIL

-187 YYSSDGSALFGKY
+187 YYSSDGFALFDKY
-200 KTKMLFAVKSLREYA
+200 KTKMLFAVKTLREYA

-225 NAFYFC
+225 NAFYNC

-244 SVNGSH
+244 SVNAYH
-250 FSDCD
+250 FLSCD
-255 SLYSISVD
+255 SLYSISID

-274 ALYNKDKSELI
+274 VLYNKDKSELVFI
-285 FVCRTVRKMS
+285 CHTVRKIS

-301 KIGNYAFFNCR
+301 KIGDYAFYNR
-312 NLTSIE
+312 TDLTSIE

-324 KIGDDAF
+324 KIGDKAF
-331 SCCTNLSSLTLPS
+331 NNCTNLSSLTLPS
-344 GVKEIGSA
+344 GVEIGYD
-352 AFHGCKSLTSVTL
+352 AFGLCRSLTSVTL

-389 GVKIGD
+389 
-395 SAFVYCTN
+395 
-403 LSSLTLPSD
+403 D
-412 VKEIGLAA
+412 VKEIGVAA
-420 FCGCKSLTSV
+420 FQGCKSLTSV
-430 TLPSGVKDVA
+430 TLPTGVKEV
-440 PFTFYDCES
+440 PHCTFEWCES
-449 LRSINLPSDLK
+449 LRSINLPSDLESIGM
-460 YISEGAFEGCT
+460 YAFEGCT

-482 PCKIEETTFDNETKI
+482 PCEIDETTFENETII

-537 VNDVQEVSRY
+537 ANDVQEVSRY
-547 SDNGQRLNTPA
+547 SDNGQRLNTPT

-566 NNGTVKK
+566 NNGKVKK
-573 IMIK
+573 IMVK

>member
-9 QLLFVIL
+9 HLLFVIL

-26 ADTSKELYVSPGQLN
+26 ADTSKKLYVSPGNL
-41 SLLPEG
+41 SDLLPER

-70 QMGGCHKSADSRYNG
+70 QMGRCHKSGDSRYNG
-85 HLRYLDLSNAEFVGD
+85 HLRYLDLSDAEFVGD
-100 GTFEFY
+100 GTFEIYLGGNSF
-106 GDNFIV
+106 
-112 TSQLNDGS
+112 TMSQFNGGS
-120 GNYLFSDMKS
+120 GDDLFRDMES

-138 SLEIMGGSL
+138 SLEIMGDYL
-147 FVGCDSL
+147 FVGCESL

-163 KNYGYY
+163 KTLPDRTFSSCFNQN
-169 SFPADDNLTSIL
+169 DNLTSIL

-187 YYSSDGSALFGKY
+187 YYSSDGSALFDKY
-200 KTKMLFAVKSLREYA
+200 KTKMFFAVKSLREYA
-215 IPSSVSEISD
+215 IPSSVSEIIQE
-225 NAFYFC
+225 AFYNC

-244 SVNGSH
+244 SVNGHH
-250 FSDCD
+250 FSNCD

-274 ALYNKDKSELI
+274 ALYNKDKSELV
-285 FVCRTVRKMS
+285 FVYHTVRKMS

-301 KIGNYAFFNCR
+301 KIGDYAFYNCT

-324 KIGDDAF
+324 EIGDYAF
-331 SCCTNLSSLTLPS
+331 YNCTNLSSLTLPS
-344 GVKEIGSA
+344 GVKEIGFSA
-352 AFHGCKSLTSVTL
+352 FQGCKSLTSVT
-365 PSGVKIGDSAFGY
+365 I
-378 CTNLSSLTLPS
+378 
-389 GVKIGD
+389 
-395 SAFVYCTN
+395 
-403 LSSLTLPSD
+403 
-412 VKEIGLAA
+412 
-420 FCGCKSLTSV
+420 
-430 TLPSGVKDVA
+430 PSGVKDVA
-440 PFTFYDCES
+440 PLTFYGCES

-460 YISEGAFEGCT
+460 YISGEAFKGCT

-482 PCKIEETTFDNETKI
+482 PCEIKETTFENETII

-523 EEFDVT
+523 EEFDAT

-537 VNDVQEVSRY
+537 ANDVQEVSRY

-573 IMIK
+573 IMVK

>member
-26 ADTSKELYVSPGQLN
+26 ADTSKKLYVNCGNLSD
-41 SLLPEG
+41 LLPER
-47 ERFKITDLTLSGQL
+47 ERFKITDLTLSGSL
-61 DIRDLEVIR
+61 DVSDLEVIR
-70 QMGGCHKSADSRYNG
+70 QMGGCRESYESRYNG
-85 HLRYLDLSNAEFVGD
+85 HLRYLDLSNAEFVRG
-100 GTFEFY
+100 GTFETYADDYFR
-106 GDNFIV
+106 
-112 TSQLNDGS
+112 TSDLNDGS
-120 GNYLFSDMKS
+120 GDYLFSDMKS

-138 SLEIMGGSL
+138 SMEIMGQYL
-147 FVGCDSL
+147 FVGCESL

-163 KNYGYY
+163 KTLPDWTFSSCFNQN
-169 SFPADDNLTSIL
+169 DNLTSIL

-187 YYSSDGSALFGKY
+187 YYSSDGSALFDKY
-200 KTKMLFAVKSLREYA
+200 KTKMFFAVKSLREYA
-215 IPSSVSEISD
+215 IPSSVSEIIQE
-225 NAFYFC
+225 AFYNC

-244 SVNGSH
+244 SVNGYH
-250 FSDCD
+250 FSNCD

-274 ALYNKDKSELI
+274 ALYNKDKSELV
-285 FVCRTVRKMS
+285 FVYHTVRKMS

-301 KIGNYAFFNCR
+301 KIGDYAFYNCT

-324 KIGDDAF
+324 EIGDYAF
-331 SCCTNLSSLTLPS
+331 YNCTNLSSLTLPS
-344 GVKEIGSA
+344 GVKEIGFSA
-352 AFHGCKSLTSVTL
+352 FQGCKSLTSVTL
-365 PSGVKIGDSAFGY
+365 PSGVKY
-378 CTNLSSLTLPS
+378 VLS
-389 GVKIGD
+389 
-395 SAFVYCTN
+395 Y
-403 LSSLTLPSD
+403 
-412 VKEIGLAA
+412 
-420 FCGCKSLTSV
+420 
-430 TLPSGVKDVA
+430 
-440 PFTFYDCES
+440 TFYGCES
-449 LRSINLPSDLK
+449 LRSINLPSDLVS
-460 YISEGAFEGCT
+460 IDERVFAGCT

-482 PCKIEETTFDNETKI
+482 PCEIDETTFENETII

-573 IMIK
+573 IMVK

>member
-26 ADTSKELYVSPGQLN
+26 ADTSKELYVSTGNL
-41 SLLPEG
+41 SDLLPER
-47 ERFKITDLTLSGQL
+47 ERFKITDLTLSGRL
-61 DIRDLEVIR
+61 NICDLEVIR
-70 QMGGCHKSADSRYNG
+70 QMGGCYKFDRSGSRYNG
-85 HLRYLDLSNAEFVGD
+85 HLRYLDLSKAEFVGYE
-100 GTFEFY
+100 TFKTLY
-106 GDNFIV
+106 GNNII

-120 GNYLFSDMKS
+120 GDYLFSDMKS

-138 SLEIMGGSL
+138 SLEIMGNCL
-147 FVGCDSL
+147 FLGCDSL

-163 KNYGYY
+163 KSLQDWKFIFNFYQ
-169 SFPADDNLTSIL
+169 ADNLTSIL

-187 YYSSDGSALFGKY
+187 YYSSDGSALFDKF
-200 KTKMLFAVKSLREYA
+200 KTRMLFAVNSLREYA
-215 IPSSVSEISD
+215 IPSSVSEID
-225 NAFYFC
+225 INAFYNC

-244 SVNGSH
+244 RENVADI
-250 FSDCD
+250 FLDCD

-274 ALYNKDKSELI
+274 ALYNKDKSELV
-285 FVCRTVRKMS
+285 FVCHTVRKMS

-301 KIGNYAFFNCR
+301 KIGDYAFYKCTD
-312 NLTSIE
+312 LTSIE

-324 KIGDDAF
+324 SLGHDAF
-331 SCCTNLSSLTLPS
+331 NGCTNLSSLTLPF
-344 GVKEIGSA
+344 GVKEINSSA
-352 AFHGCKSLTSVTL
+352 FEGCKSLTSVTL
-365 PSGVKIGDSAFGY
+365 PSGVERVYNYAFKG
-378 CTNLSSLTLPS
+378 
-389 GVKIGD
+389 
-395 SAFVYCTN
+395 
-403 LSSLTLPSD
+403 
-412 VKEIGLAA
+412 
-420 FCGCKSLTSV
+420 
-430 TLPSGVKDVA
+430 
-440 PFTFYDCES
+440 CES
-449 LRSINLPSDLK
+449 LRSITLPSNVK
-460 YISEGAFEGCT
+460 KIGSNAFEGCK

-512 DDNQWKKFMNI
+512 DDDQWKKFMNI
-523 EEFDVT
+523 EEFDAT

-537 VNDVQEVSRY
+537 ANDVQEVSRY

-573 IMIK
+573 IMVK

>member
-26 ADTSKELYVSPGQLN
+26 ADTSKKLYVNCGNLSD
-41 SLLPEG
+41 LLPER

-70 QMGGCHKSADSRYNG
+70 QMGGCRESYESRYNG
-85 HLRYLDLSNAEFVGD
+85 HLRYLDLSNAEFVSG
-100 GTFEFY
+100 GTFGTYADDYFR
-106 GDNFIV
+106 
-112 TSQLNDGS
+112 TSDLNDGS
-120 GNYLFSDMKS
+120 GDYLFSDMKS

-138 SLEIMGGSL
+138 SMEIMGQYL
-147 FVGCDSL
+147 FVGCESL

-163 KNYGYY
+163 KTLPDWTFSSCFNQN
-169 SFPADDNLTSIL
+169 DNLTSIL

-187 YYSSDGSALFGKY
+187 YYSSDGSALFDKY
-200 KTKMLFAVKSLREYA
+200 KTKMFFAVKSLREYA
-215 IPSSVSEISD
+215 IPSSVSEIIQE
-225 NAFYFC
+225 AFYNC

-244 SVNGSH
+244 SVNGHH
-250 FSDCD
+250 FSNCD

-274 ALYNKDKSELI
+274 ALYNKDKSELV
-285 FVCRTVRKMS
+285 FVYHTVRKMS

-301 KIGNYAFFNCR
+301 KIGDYAFYNCT

-324 KIGDDAF
+324 EIGDYAF
-331 SCCTNLSSLTLPS
+331 YNCTNLSSLTLPS
-344 GVKEIGSA
+344 GVKEIGFSA
-352 AFHGCKSLTSVTL
+352 FQGCKSLTSVTI
-365 PSGVKIGDSAFGY
+365 PSGVKYI
-378 CTNLSSLTLPS
+378 SS
-389 GVKIGD
+389 
-395 SAFVYCTN
+395 
-403 LSSLTLPSD
+403 
-412 VKEIGLAA
+412 
-420 FCGCKSLTSV
+420 
-430 TLPSGVKDVA
+430 
-440 PFTFYDCES
+440 FTFYECES
-449 LRSINLPSDLK
+449 LRFINLPSDLK
-460 YISEGAFEGCT
+460 YIGEGAFEGCT

-482 PCKIEETTFDNETKI
+482 PCEIDETTFENETII

-573 IMIK
+573 IMVK